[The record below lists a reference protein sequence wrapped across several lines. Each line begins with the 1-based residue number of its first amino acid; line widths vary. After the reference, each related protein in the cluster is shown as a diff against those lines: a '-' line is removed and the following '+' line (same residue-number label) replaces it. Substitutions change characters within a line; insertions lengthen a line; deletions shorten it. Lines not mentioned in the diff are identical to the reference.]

1 MDARRGEYYV
11 QMRSTAPR
19 KLDDWLGRS
28 RQWPKKNFNELNR
41 NMKNFHN
48 FAINTLKV
56 YPYIL
61 LKYIFERLWCIQRI
75 YWKLPLGE
83 YENSE
88 SSEISETSETSDKMR
103 WCPSFP
109 SFPSFSFRVFVL
121 HYRKWGVFTK
131 ILTRVLFILRAI
143 FTNAFDCCLLF
154 GLYQSQATLV
164 WTSIGFKYFFS
175 ARKISTRKVS
185 LLGRFT

>member
-1 MDARRGEYYV
+1 
-11 QMRSTAPR
+11 MRSTAPR

-28 RQWPKKNFNELNR
+28 HQWPKIFFNELNR

-109 SFPSFSFRVFVL
+109 SSPSFSFEFSFYTIENGVCL
-121 HYRKWGVFTK
+121 RK
-131 ILTRVLFILRAI
+131 
-143 FTNAFDCCLLF
+143 F
-154 GLYQSQATLV
+154 GKLAKLAN
-164 WTSIGFKYFFS
+164 IGQNEMLS
-175 ARKISTRKVS
+175 EISELSELSVPS
-185 LLGRFT
+185 FRFTL

>member
-1 MDARRGEYYV
+1 MQAWPPVVKIQCSFFKNSSFSRRGEYYV
-11 QMRSTAPR
+11 RMRSTAPR

-28 RQWPKKNFNELNR
+28 RQWPKNFFNELNR

-61 LKYIFERLWCIQRI
+61 LKYIFERLWCIQGI

-88 SSEISETSETSDKMR
+88 SSEISETSGTSDKMR

-131 ILTRVLFILRAI
+131 IRKSL
-143 FTNAFDCCLLF
+143 
-154 GLYQSQATLV
+154 
-164 WTSIGFKYFFS
+164 K
-175 ARKISTRKVS
+175 ARKHRTKWNPVRAFRAFPTFRSKISFYTIENRMC
-185 LLGRFT
+185 